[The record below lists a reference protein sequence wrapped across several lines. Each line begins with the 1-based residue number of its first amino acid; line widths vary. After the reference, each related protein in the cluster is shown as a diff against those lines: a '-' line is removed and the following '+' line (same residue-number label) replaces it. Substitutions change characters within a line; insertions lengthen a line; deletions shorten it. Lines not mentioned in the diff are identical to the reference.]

1 MPQGDEE
8 RLFRWSE
15 AAIPGATDW
24 SEDERNALLGE
35 MTVELLGL
43 AAARRQEPR
52 DDVVS
57 MLATYEEDGESL
69 TDDELGMFLIQLLVA
84 GNETTRNAISGALV
98 ALAEHPEQLDRL
110 AADPSLLP
118 TAVEEVLRW
127 TTPVTSF
134 MRTAVDDTDLGGT
147 PIAAGDPLLLI
158 YAAANRDEAEFG
170 PTAGTFDV
178 GRSPN
183 HHVALGHGP
192 HFCLGAALARLEL
205 TVVLEG
211 VAARWRRLDGGR
223 TGRAQR
229 LVGDLRHQGG
239 AARAG
244 AAVSDSLDG
253 PPRPRHRRWRGHR
266 RGHRAASSRL
276 AARRW
281 RCSTATAS
289 RATAVA
295 SEIGGHALDGRR
307 GRPGRHHR
315 RRARGGRGDG
325 RAHRRDRQRRHRPQQ
340 AAARVHATR
349 SGASS
354 SGVNLDGTFHTLRAA
369 IPILLEAGAG
379 NLVTVATLN
388 ATRPLQGEAPYSAAK
403 AGVVNLTAT
412 AALEYAPDDPGQ
424 LRVARDDRHRPHVG
438 DHRRPRLHGGRR
450 GRHPDGSH
458 RLAPTTWPR

>member
-1 MPQGDEE
+1 MPGVHEPLTDALLDPATYSSDVHVVLDRLRAEAPLAWNGTKGFWAVTRHADVSEASSDPARFCSAKGILVDEIGVTYDSPPTMMHADPPEHTRYRKLARPGFTNAVVRELEVLVRERTGAALDALEAKTADGSVVDVTADLAVPLPIQLIARLLGLPPGDEG

-24 SEDERNALLGE
+24 PEDERNALLGE

-57 MLATYEEDGESL
+57 MLATYAEDGESL

-110 AADPSLLP
+110 AGDPSLLP
-118 TAVEEVLRW
+118 SAVEEVLRW

-134 MRTAVDDTDLGGT
+134 MRTAVDDTQLGGT

-158 YAAANRDEAEFG
+158 YAAANRDDAEFG

-211 VAARWRRLDGGR
+211 VAARWRRLEVAGPVVHSGSSVIS
-223 TGRAQR
+223 GIK
-229 LVGDLRHQGG
+229 
-239 AARAG
+239 AAP
-244 AAVSDSLDG
+244 LTME
-253 PPRPRHRRWRGHR
+253 
-266 RGHRAASSRL
+266 
-276 AARRW
+276 AR
-281 RCSTATAS
+281 
-289 RATAVA
+289 
-295 SEIGGHALDGRR
+295 
-307 GRPGRHHR
+307 
-315 RRARGGRGDG
+315 
-325 RAHRRDRQRRHRPQQ
+325 
-340 AAARVHATR
+340 
-349 SGASS
+349 
-354 SGVNLDGTFHTLRAA
+354 
-369 IPILLEAGAG
+369 
-379 NLVTVATLN
+379 
-388 ATRPLQGEAPYSAAK
+388 
-403 AGVVNLTAT
+403 
-412 AALEYAPDDPGQ
+412 
-424 LRVARDDRHRPHVG
+424 
-438 DHRRPRLHGGRR
+438 
-450 GRHPDGSH
+450 
-458 RLAPTTWPR
+458 